1 MAEKRES
8 QEVCFV
14 PDDDYV
20 GFLKE
25 YSDTKM
31 KQGNIVNKNGDILGK
46 HSGIVKYTVGQRKG
60 LGISYKEPLY
70 VLELNKDKN
79 EVVVGTK
86 EDLYTTDVFIEDINY
101 LVEGIE
107 NQIIDVEAKVRYRAN
122 PAKAKLY
129 PLDNKKAKVVF
140 EEPQRAV
147 TPGQSLV
154 FYDNDIVLGG
164 GKII

>member
-1 MAEKRES
+1 MARPFH
-8 QEVCFV
+8 QRIF
-14 PDDDYV
+14 
-20 GFLKE
+20 G
-25 YSDTKM
+25 
-31 KQGNIVNKNGDILGK
+31 IILGD
-46 HSGIVKYTVGQRKG
+46 SGKG
-60 LGISYKEPLY
+60 R
-70 VLELNKDKN
+70 V
-79 EVVVGTK
+79 
-86 EDLYTTDVFIEDINY
+86 
-101 LVEGIE
+101 E